1 MNRKIRNGLV
11 IAGFGTFGILGV
23 TILVANVRKAD
34 DGLRVYAAQNTT
46 DADEATVNGNNADET
61 TINGW
66 ESEVDNTIYCVAS
79 VSKVYVTAAV
89 MQLVDQGKVD
99 LDAPVT
105 DYIDDFKMA
114 DERYKDITVR
124 MLMNHSSGLMGT
136 VFKDDTLL
144 NDNESDHNCL
154 VLSNLATQ
162 HLKANP
168 GAYSSYCNDGFD
180 LLEIIVERV
189 SGMDYTTYVEKN
201 IADKIGAVSIGTS
214 DNMFEN
220 ENLVD
225 IYSNEKCYGNE
236 YCLDFGAGGIVSNA
250 KDTCEFGST
259 FFKGDNR
266 LLSEKS
272 KDEMNALST
281 ASPYSFYGLGWDDVS
296 IKQYED
302 AGVKIINKGGD
313 TMNQHTNLMVAPDEE
328 ISICVTTSGGSSSYN
343 KAMCEAL
350 MNIALEEKGIEIEE
364 VTAPEVEF
372 KSEVPDYY
380 KKYEGY
386 WASVYSGI
394 MEVSFPDMK
403 YMLIKTG
410 SNTTAE
416 SYFKYTD
423 NGFVR
428 VKGDIESGNVKV
440 DPDYACYRV
449 EEINGGIYIVADM
462 ISNNSDLVNNE
473 TTSIVAEMMAPN
485 PVSEN
490 VINTWKERENQKY
503 AITSDKYSSA
513 IYDTPFVE
521 MTELDGS
528 GYIMVNMTMGVRI
541 LRIEDENTASFYTT
555 IPGDASRDMFD
566 MTVNDDG
573 TVVCS
578 NGYTVIPVEAQDKL
592 TKDVS
597 TVALKTEE
605 GTWFGIDDSLA
616 NTSISVDRP
625 ENSAVYVYDKYGD
638 VIYSSHMKDYGDSIP
653 LPKGGYIVFL
663 GEDGGNVNIKYE

>member
-1 MNRKIRNGLV
+1 MIKIKNSILITGISAISLLGLFCITGIKANDNRY
-11 IAGFGTFGILGV
+11 
-23 TILVANVRKAD
+23 KA
-34 DGLRVYAAQNTT
+34 LAAETAT
-46 DADEATVNGNNADET
+46 DEATVSGVKID
-61 TINGW
+61 GQD
-66 ESEVDNTIYCVAS
+66 VDSTIYCTAS

-136 VFKDDTLL
+136 VLKDDTLI
-144 NDNESDHNCL
+144 NDNESDHNSV

-162 HLKANP
+162 HLKADP
-168 GAYSSYCNDGFD
+168 GAYSSYCNDGFN

-201 IADKIGAVSIGTS
+201 IADKIDATSIGTADS
-214 DNMFEN
+214 MFEN
-220 ENLVD
+220 DNLVD
-225 IYSNEKCYGNE
+225 IYSNEKCYGKE
-236 YCLDFGAGGIVSNA
+236 YCLDFGSGGIVSNA

-266 LLSEKS
+266 LLSEES
-272 KDEMNALST
+272 KDEMNSLSS

-296 IKQYED
+296 IRQYED
-302 AGVKIINKGGD
+302 AGVKILNKGGD
-313 TMNQHTNLMVAPDEE
+313 TMNQHANLMVAPDEE
-328 ISICVTTSGGSSSYN
+328 ISICVTTSGGSSGYN
-343 KAMCEAL
+343 KAVCEAL
-350 MNIALEEKGIEIEE
+350 MNIALEEEGIEIEE
-364 VTAPEVEF
+364 IKAPEVEF
-372 KSEVPDYY
+372 KSEVPEEF

-386 WASVYSGI
+386 YASPYSGVI
-394 MEVSFPDMK
+394 EVTFPDMK
-403 YMLIKTG
+403 YMLLKTG
-410 SNTTAE
+410 TDTTTE
-416 SYFKYTD
+416 TYFMYTD

-428 VKGDIESGNVKV
+428 VKGDIESDNVKV

-490 VINTWKERENQKY
+490 VINAWKERENMKY

-513 IYDTPFVE
+513 VYDSAFAEAFV
-521 MTELDGS
+521 LDDS
-528 GYIMVNMTMGVRI
+528 GYIMVSMAMGERI
-541 LRIEDENTASFYTT
+541 LRIVDENTAYFYTT

-566 MTVNDDG
+566 LSVNDDG
-573 TVVCS
+573 TLVCS
-578 NGYTVIPVEAQDKL
+578 NGYSMIPVETCDKL
-592 TKDVS
+592 TKALV
-597 TVALKTEE
+597 TVDLKTDNA
-605 GTWFGIDDSLA
+605 GWYGIDDSLA

-625 ENSAVYVYDKYGD
+625 ENSAIFVYDKYGD
-638 VIYSSHMKDYGDSIP
+638 VVYSSHMKDYGDSIP

-663 GEDGGNVNIKYE
+663 GEDGGTANITYGE

>member
-1 MNRKIRNGLV
+1 MIKIKNSILITGISAISLLGLFCITGIKANDNRYKAL
-11 IAGFGTFGILGV
+11 AAETA
-23 TILVANVRKAD
+23 ANED
-34 DGLRVYAAQNTT
+34 
-46 DADEATVNGNNADET
+46 
-61 TINGW
+61 
-66 ESEVDNTIYCVAS
+66 VDNTIYCVGS

-136 VFKDDTLL
+136 VLKDDTLI
-144 NDNESDHNCL
+144 NDNESDHNSV

-162 HLKANP
+162 HLKADP
-168 GAYSSYCNDGFD
+168 GAYSSYCNDGFN

-201 IADKIGAVSIGTS
+201 IADKVGATSIGTA

-220 ENLVD
+220 DNLVD
-225 IYSNEKCYGNE
+225 IYSNEKCYGKE
-236 YCLDFGAGGIVSNA
+236 YCMDYGSGGIVSNA

-259 FFKGDNR
+259 FFKGDSR
-266 LLSEKS
+266 LLSEKC
-272 KDEMNALST
+272 KDEMNTLST
-281 ASPYSFYGLGWDDVS
+281 ASPYSFYGLGWDEVS

-302 AGVKIINKGGD
+302 AGVKVLCKGGD
-313 TMNQHTNLMVAPDEE
+313 TLNQHANLLVAPDEE
-328 ISICVTTSGGSSSYN
+328 ISVCVTTSGGSSGYN
-343 KAMCEAL
+343 KAVCEAL
-350 MNIALEEKGIEIEE
+350 MNIALEEQGIEIDE

-372 KSEVPDYY
+372 KNAVPEEF

-386 WASVYSGI
+386 YASPYSGVI
-394 MEVSFPDMK
+394 EVTFPDMK
-403 YMLIKTG
+403 YMLLKTG
-410 SNTTAE
+410 TDTTSE

-428 VKGDIESGNVKV
+428 VKGDIEADNVKV
-440 DPDYACYRV
+440 DPEYTCYRV

-473 TTSIVAEMMAPN
+473 NTTIVAEMMAPN
-485 PVSEN
+485 PVSEDI
-490 VINTWKERENQKY
+490 INAWKERENQKY
-503 AITSDKYSSA
+503 AIKSDKYSSA

-566 MTVNDDG
+566 LTVNDDG

-578 NGYTVIPVEAQDKL
+578 NGYSAIPVEALDKL
-592 TKDVS
+592 TKDV
-597 TVALKTEE
+597 TKVALKTDE

-638 VIYSSHMKDYGDSIP
+638 VIYSSHMKRYGDTIP
-653 LPKGGYIVFL
+653 LPKGGYIAFL
-663 GEDGGNVNIKYE
+663 GEDGGTIAIKYE